1 MLFCIMN
8 QFRLHLYV
16 FWTVFLVSYLIFYFL
31 LEFKYLTRN
40 PYWKKKTTVIKGLL
54 KSLKNDKIG
63 NWKKKH

>member
-40 PYWKKKTTVIKGLL
+40 PYWKKKTVIKGL
-54 KSLKNDKIG
+54 
-63 NWKKKH
+63 